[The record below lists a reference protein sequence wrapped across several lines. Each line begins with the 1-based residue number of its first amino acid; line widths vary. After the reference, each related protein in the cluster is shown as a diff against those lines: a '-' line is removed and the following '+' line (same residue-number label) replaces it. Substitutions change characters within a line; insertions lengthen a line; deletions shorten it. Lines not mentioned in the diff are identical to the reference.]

1 MSIDLWLTFVVSSL
15 HQMTPLHVAAEK
27 ARIRIVE
34 YVIDQKAEI
43 DFQDQN
49 GVRQY
54 NTVYRVFITRQYI
67 AKPH

>member
-34 YVIDQKAEI
+34 YVTDQNADI

-54 NTVYRVFITRQYI
+54 TVYRVFITRQYI